1 MRLYY
6 VCVIFSYIMY
16 NVKKS
21 ACKFKCNSRWIRISI
36 LFTKKIFKQ
45 LLKDREMLTFWWWQ
59 AFHFIAYSCFTSLQW
74 LVFSQVILR
83 RSETSFQIQ
92 RLTIGTTKYF
102 YLFNLPLVVLVP
114 LGRQKIHC
122 SMDSSFPSSQLFSSS
137 SQSACL
143 SDLKAWSLHMGL
155 WVVMVKNCFEF
166 HNHNKK

>member
-74 LVFSQVILR
+74 LVFSQVPLR

-155 WVVMVKNCFEF
+155 WVMVKNCFEF